1 MGTVFP
7 ASGGEQCPGDNC
19 GSRQVERLGARADFG
34 SLNLD
39 SPAQTLWLRL
49 TCQRP
54 FKLVKC
60 GGAQVGPA
68 TARGRQGPGV
78 QLGAESA
85 LDAAPWTGR
94 RH

>member
-7 ASGGEQCPGDNC
+7 ASGGEQCPRDNC

-54 FKLVKC
+54 FK
-60 GGAQVGPA
+60 
-68 TARGRQGPGV
+68 
-78 QLGAESA
+78 S
-85 LDAAPWTGR
+85 
-94 RH
+94 